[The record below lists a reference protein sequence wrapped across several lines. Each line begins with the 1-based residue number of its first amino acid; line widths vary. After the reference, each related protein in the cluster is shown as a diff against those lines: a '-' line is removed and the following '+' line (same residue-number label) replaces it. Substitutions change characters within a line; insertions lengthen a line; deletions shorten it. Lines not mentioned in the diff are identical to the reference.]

1 MIVPKT
7 QKVKI
12 EASSN
17 SMIGYIPIY
26 DPDIS
31 KLANEMYEED
41 LYDLNYFDN
50 YKMIASKDID
60 TLNKKEIQ
68 TYITYI
74 LRGERFCDGHMIKF
88 IENGTLEKLTTRWN
102 ELDKGE

>member
-50 YKMIASKDID
+50 YKLIASKDID
-60 TLNKKEIQ
+60 TLNIADNVQ
-68 TYITYI
+68 ALGII
-74 LRGERFCDGHMIKF
+74 LFSFKFSQYTSGESDD
-88 IENGTLEKLTTRWN
+88 N
-102 ELDKGE
+102 LDNY